1 MRITRS
7 VTKDSVPVVR
17 RLIRAKP
24 GLNFKIRLL
33 FFCSKAF
40 SPVICFILFT
50 ASQKGGGG
58 GGGGGGCGKGSCLQG
73 NLWDSPPAGMTSRVA
88 SATLKMAGKVFIE
101 ETDKNSS
108 ILSRK
113 YCSDFLDLEIL
124 RFLLS

>member
-58 GGGGGGCGKGSCLQG
+58 GGGSCLQG
-73 NLWDSPPAGMTSRVA
+73 NLWLWDSPPAGMTSRVA

>member
-58 GGGGGGCGKGSCLQG
+58 GGGSCLQG

>member
-40 SPVICFILFT
+40 SPVICFILFR

-58 GGGGGGCGKGSCLQG
+58 RESCLQG